1 MTPRHP
7 QVSETTRQQA
17 VDELQQL
24 ILATYP
30 DTVFE
35 VGSGGDNPDGTYIT
49 AIVNSDDPDE
59 VMDLVI
65 DRLLQLQIDELLPV
79 YVIPVR
85 TPERVA
91 QMRRRAGLHPITS
104 PDTTLHP

>member
-1 MTPRHP
+1 MTHERRNDYE
-7 QVSETTRQQA
+7 VTRQQA

-24 ILATYP
+24 IQVTYP

-35 VGSGGDNPDGTYIT
+35 VGSGGDDPGGTYIT
-49 AIVNSDDPDE
+49 AIVNLDDPDE

-65 DRLLQLQIDELLPV
+65 DRLLQLQVDESVPV
-79 YVIPVR
+79 YIIPVR

-91 QMRRRAGLHPITS
+91 EMRHLAGHFPLAVPGSALHP
-104 PDTTLHP
+104 